1 MKTLKRLLDERP
13 AREALSVSPDDT
25 VFAALELMAK
35 HNIGAVLVMRDGQL
49 AGIFSER
56 DYARK
61 IILVGKSSRETMVRE
76 IMTEKVLYARP
87 EQTIDEA
94 MVLMTEKHIRH
105 LPVLD
110 SGKRVIGM
118 VSIGDVVKETIS
130 EQAFLIKQ
138 LEQYIAGGS
147 CCIST
152 LRLYYACD
160 TPEAVHARQGGLR
173 IEHRD
178 LDEAINRLMLA
189 PPDDQLMLRRLK
201 KRKLLIKDRISQLE
215 RMLDPD
221 PDEYA

>member
-1 MKTLKRLLDERP
+1 MVPIYTPGMPAP
-13 AREALSVSPDDT
+13 ARQGSLMTLGIQLAWDDT

-61 IILVGKSSRETMVRE
+61 IILVGKSSKETMVRE

-94 MVLMTEKHIRH
+94 MALMTEKHIRH

-110 SGKRVIGM
+110 TAKRVIGM

-138 LEQYIAGGS
+138 LEQYIAG
-147 CCIST
+147 
-152 LRLYYACD
+152 
-160 TPEAVHARQGGLR
+160 
-173 IEHRD
+173 
-178 LDEAINRLMLA
+178 
-189 PPDDQLMLRRLK
+189 
-201 KRKLLIKDRISQLE
+201 
-215 RMLDPD
+215 
-221 PDEYA
+221 